1 MTIKK
6 EIKKLIWLINDEKNL
21 PIKEKE
27 FKAIVRKKKFPNNF
41 IFKFDDDFFIC
52 LHLIN
57 SRTLLEF
64 NHNLTWV
71 GVKLFN

>member
-27 FKAIVRKKKFPNNF
+27 FKAIVRKKKFPNNK
-41 IFKFDDDFFIC
+41 IKNISNLLDSKKGDITFFE
-52 LHLIN
+52 N
-57 SRTLLEF
+57 
-64 NHNLTWV
+64 
-71 GVKLFN
+71 VKYPKKC